1 VQFTAS
7 SAQVDIVAL
16 VVVDTSLGKHG
27 IVLNLTLADRGA
39 VVGDD
44 YQLGLF
50 VVVRC
55 GKGEEVRR
63 GDERRC
69 VCVAL
74 IARKIWM

>member
-7 SAQVDIVAL
+7 SAQIDIVAL

-27 IVLNLTLADRGA
+27 IVLDLTLAHRGA

-55 GKGEEVRR
+55 GEG
-63 GDERRC
+63 RRC
-69 VCVAL
+69 EKREATREDVFVWL
-74 IARKIWM
+74 